1 MDSVARAAAHFGF
14 RVNPFSRLFTIILVT
29 PPIQGDDESYL
40 TTIGSQPLE
49 IVVML
54 LFYPVK
60 EGDNLA
66 TCAVL
71 INAERAI
78 TEPVRDLVL

>member
-40 TTIGSQPLE
+40 TTIDSLGGG
-49 IVVML
+49 
-54 LFYPVK
+54 YVK
-60 EGDNLA
+60 IDK
-66 TCAVL
+66 
-71 INAERAI
+71 AI
-78 TEPVRDLVL
+78 YKHE